1 MKKESDFNRIEDLL
15 NRNNDQMGELI
26 ESQNNEISEI
36 RTMLNEG
43 QMQWLRV
50 NEVTTPFIEGNL
62 KDLKSSINSTLPT
75 ITEMGNRLVKLETEK
90 RYVTGLS
97 VSVFFYVIFKL
108 DRFFSISYDKIY
120 SFMIK

>member
-90 RYVTGLS
+90 RYETGLS
-97 VSVFFYVIFKL
+97 VIVFFYVIFKL